1 METTSNETLAELLQA
16 TARGDSKSFKR
27 LYDETS
33 PHLFAIALKMM
44 REKALAEDVL
54 QDAFVQ
60 VWHRARDYHTERGA
74 VLTWMTT
81 LVRYRA
87 IDLMRKRRTG
97 SGRERLTT
105 LDPDDADFDMPD
117 APDTTDGGA
126 DGASPL
132 SSAIASEDSRR
143 LERCMQRLSAE
154 QKRSVALAFFHGLTH
169 SELAECLAEP
179 LGTIKSRLRRSLARL
194 KECLTNLGENHEI
207 SGRAG

>member
-1 METTSNETLAELLQA
+1 METTLDETLIDLLQA
-16 TARGDSKSFKR
+16 TARGDSKAFKR

-33 PHLFAIALKMM
+33 PHLYAIALKMM

-60 VWHRARDYHTERGA
+60 IWHRARDYHTDRGA

-81 LVRYRA
+81 IVRYRA

-97 SGRERLTT
+97 GGRERLTPI
-105 LDPDDADFDMPD
+105 DPDDAELDFPE
-117 APDTTDGGA
+117 AADTADA
-126 DGASPL
+126 DGSSPL
-132 SSAIASEDSRR
+132 SSAIANEDSRR
-143 LERCMQRLSAE
+143 LERCMKRLSEE

-169 SELAECLAEP
+169 RELSECLAEP

-194 KECLTNLGENHEI
+194 KECLTNLGEPHEI